1 MRHRT
6 YSTINCILLWESSG
20 KMIVECNPI
29 FGEVDELIS
38 LLGKSK
44 LLHILYVLHIQKGSL
59 SFSQLKRRVESSST
73 TVSRRLTELEETGLI
88 IRNEHDTKPVTVLYS
103 LTDKAKLLAPAI
115 QSMYDWCAE
124 NKLSSH

>member
-1 MRHRT
+1 M
-6 YSTINCILLWESSG
+6 E
-20 KMIVECNPI
+20 VECNPI

-88 IRNEHDTKPVTVLYS
+88 IRNERDTKPVTVLYS